1 MTVGRVVEEA
11 VADEPDDISA
21 VVIALVGDLFL
32 EHGANGNHDGKR
44 IAEYQ
49 ELQEK
54 FPAQNTQAGGE
65 NDRADAHDLD
75 HWSKQLKQTQIEIRK
90 SYDSDI
96 TRAEKQGAI
105 LPTDVLY
112 SCQL

>member
-1 MTVGRVVEEA
+1 MFEEA
-11 VADEPDDISA
+11 VADEPHDISP

-75 HWSKQLKQTQIEIRK
+75 HWSKHLKQPQIRK
-90 SYDSDI
+90 SKRSQPPI
-96 TRAEKQGAI
+96 TPPQKPLTTRPQH
-105 LPTDVLY
+105 V
-112 SCQL
+112 Q